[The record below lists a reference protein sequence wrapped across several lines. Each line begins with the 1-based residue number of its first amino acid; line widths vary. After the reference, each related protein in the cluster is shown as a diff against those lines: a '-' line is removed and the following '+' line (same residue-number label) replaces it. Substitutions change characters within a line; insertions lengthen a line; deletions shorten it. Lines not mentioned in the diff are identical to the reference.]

1 MLNSKPTPGRAA
13 WWVPICL
20 AIVGTLVYLNTLS
33 NPFVFDDTPWVIGNT
48 RIQSLNNVGD
58 MLTATNRPVLEL
70 TLALNYALGGEDP
83 AGYHLFNLV
92 IHVLAGLVL
101 YGLVRRTLGLPSI
114 GEAYRDNA
122 RWLAGAVALLWLLHP
137 LNTQSVSYMIQ
148 RGESLMGLCYLFTL
162 YSFVRFAIGD
172 GARWGV
178 AAVVACWVGV
188 GAKEVMATAPL
199 VVLLY
204 DRTFIASSW
213 REVFAKRW
221 GIYLGLFAMW
231 VPLAMLLTR
240 GLGGEDASAGMALE
254 GKMLSRWTYLLTQP
268 QVIVEVYLSKAL
280 WPSPLVLDYAW
291 VPAIPEDTPSGEVM
305 RLFLSSVLWQGLL
318 VVGLVGASVWGVIR
332 HTWWGFVGACF
343 FLVLA
348 PTSSMM
354 PIADIAVEHRMY
366 LPLISV
372 VTVVVFGFYALI
384 NWTLQE
390 RSARGKH
397 GRVFAHV
404 FLDGHGVLGRHLI
417 RNKNLYFALNI
428 LAVALLLGVMTI
440 ARNSEYG
447 SRISIWDSVVV
458 ARPHNG
464 RAWHNLGKALEDE
477 GRKEEAMACY
487 QRVLGILPN
496 YTPAQFNMG
505 VILMDAGII
514 DDAIEAFQRVVRH
527 DPDEAKAHE
536 YLGLMYLFAKKDTD
550 QAITSF
556 HEAVRA
562 DPDLMSARQNLAA
575 ALKDSGRPGEAVT
588 IMEDAIRRAKV
599 MGLADEM
606 VRDLTARRDRY
617 RAQAGQAPDGP

>member
-1 MLNSKPTPGRAA
+1 MLNSKPTAARAA

-101 YGLVRRTLGLPSI
+101 YGLVRRTLELPGI
-114 GEAYRDNA
+114 VEAYRDKA

-178 AAVVACWVGV
+178 AAVLACWVGV

-231 VPLAMLLTR
+231 APLAMLLTR

-280 WPSPLVLDYAW
+280 WPDPLVLDYAW
-291 VPAIPEDTPSGEVM
+291 VPAIPEDTPPGEVM

-318 VVGLVGASVWGVIR
+318 VVSLFIASVWGVIR

-343 FLVLA
+343 FLILA
-348 PTSSMM
+348 PTSSIM

-372 VTVVVFGFYALI
+372 VVLVVFGGYAL
-384 NWTLQE
+384 L
-390 RSARGKH
+390 R
-397 GRVFAHV
+397 
-404 FLDGHGVLGRHLI
+404 
-417 RNKNLYFALNI
+417 
-428 LAVALLLGVMTI
+428 LAVREKAGAYGLVLLAVLSLAFGVQTI
-440 ARNSEYG
+440 MRNFEYR
-447 SRISIWDSVVV
+447 SRIAIWDSVIL

-464 RAWHNLGKALEDE
+464 RGWHNLGKALEDE
-477 GRKEEAMACY
+477 GRKEEALACY
-487 QRVLGILPN
+487 QHVLGILPN

-514 DDAIEAFQRVVRH
+514 DDAIEVFQRVVRH

-556 HEAVRA
+556 REAVRA

-575 ALKDSGRPGEAVT
+575 ALNDSGRPGEAVT
-588 IMEDAIRRAKV
+588 VMEDAIRRANES
-599 MGLADEM
+599 GLPGEM
-606 VRDLTARRDRY
+606 VRDLTTRRDRY